1 MHFSDP
7 AESATQVMRLS
18 PSRDAEERFVQA
30 AIMKGQGWLWW
41 HVLSSRPP
49 YVSFQLGFLRA

>member
-1 MHFSDP
+1 MLFSDP

-30 AIMKGQGWLWW
+30 TIMKGQGWL
-41 HVLSSRPP
+41 
-49 YVSFQLGFLRA
+49 